1 MVIGL
6 VALVSGLVTLL
17 SGETRGGVTLI
28 VLGLVNFLTFVWLR
42 RSEERA
48 HQAGGWY
55 VFSGSYRAA
64 MIAIGVGGIGLA
76 IWIAVALGRR
86 TEVGVASVA
95 LGILGIAGLLFL
107 ALGAILN
114 VVLGLRMQQGKT
126 GRFARWWFPGWR
138 AVAPDDGAPTDAEN
152 RNPPSE

>member
-17 SGETRGGVTLI
+17 SGELRGGVTLI

-55 VFSGSYRAA
+55 VFSRSYRAA

-76 IWIAVALGRR
+76 IYGSQLHWVAGP
-86 TEVGVASVA
+86 
-95 LGILGIAGLLFL
+95 
-107 ALGAILN
+107 
-114 VVLGLRMQQGKT
+114 K
-126 GRFARWWFPGWR
+126 
-138 AVAPDDGAPTDAEN
+138 
-152 RNPPSE
+152 